1 MFVGSI
7 VLGVCL
13 LQAEPPSLRVLSDTG
28 QRRDGFPAVERHPDP
43 RPYIDALTRGYSGRL
58 LRLYQLE
65 QRFVRPGQPTQPGIL
80 VLSDN
85 DGGFPRWGLY
95 ENGARPQTAYVDL
108 QRRMR
113 AAGWRATDQIFPHEL
128 LHIIVHD
135 LAGEPPTG
143 HATQIHAAGVKTD
156 RITAFNEGFAEHA
169 QVMALDDA
177 DAPPETRV
185 AAASPSLQRD
195 IGERPFERYR
205 RSLAARLYLV
215 PKAQITFPVWYSNGE
230 QAQRYY
236 AVRENLFAREPDLPA
251 RLFTIS
257 NAYDAYLLENAMTG
271 SISGRPKPVGRL
283 LSTEGVVATLFH
295 RIVTNAAVQ
304 RADRDAAFYARFG
317 TTRDEIDPLMNAY
330 LKVFVAIRQGG
341 YDTLRVVKAYQRLFP
356 EERGTIDAIV
366 HDVFLGQPAIAPAE
380 LWVLNDA
387 VRIGTS
393 LFDQYRGIPRPP
405 AFDLNAA
412 SRADLIAVPG
422 VDLALAERI
431 IQASPFA
438 SIDDLRRIDGMP
450 AAVTARFQD
459 MRRAIENPPTA
470 GTEEEENLSF
480 RAVLMPYVWR
490 ALAAWGICAAIG
502 AVLYRQVRKLRVWRL
517 TVNGIAAAIVAL
529 LVGWTLDP
537 GFGLVALAA
546 PVACF
551 GLPGAL
557 IRGVRTRSPRE
568 AALVLGAW
576 VAAGA
581 AAAVAVTPLG

>member
-1 MFVGSI
+1 MPVVSI
-7 VLGVCL
+7 VLAVCL
-13 LQAEPPSLRVLSDTG
+13 LQAEPPLLRVLSDTG
-28 QRRDGFPAVERHPDP
+28 QRRDGLPAVEQHPDP
-43 RPYIDALTRGYSGRL
+43 QPYIDALTRGYSARL
-58 LRLYQLE
+58 LRLYRLE

-80 VLSDN
+80 VLSN
-85 DGGFPRWGLY
+85 NEGGFPRWGLH
-95 ENGARPQTAYVDL
+95 ENGAQPRAAYVDL
-108 QRRMR
+108 HRKMR
-113 AAGWRATDQIFPHEL
+113 AAGRRAMDQIFPHEL

-135 LAGEPPTG
+135 LAGEPPMG

-169 QVMALDDA
+169 QVMALDDP

-205 RSLAARLYLV
+205 HTLAARLYLV
-215 PKAQITFPVWYSNGE
+215 PKAQMTFPVWYSNGE

-236 AVRENLFAREPDLPA
+236 AVRENLFAREADLPA
-251 RLFTIS
+251 RIFTTS
-257 NAYDAYLLENAMTG
+257 KAYDAYLLENAMAG
-271 SISGRPKPVGRL
+271 AVSGQPKPVGRL
-283 LSTEGVVATLFH
+283 LSTEGVMATLFH
-295 RIVTNAAVQ
+295 RIVTSRAVQ

-317 TTRDEIDPLMNAY
+317 TTRNEIDPLMNAY
-330 LKVFVAIRQGG
+330 LKVFVAIREGG
-341 YDTLRVVKAYQRLFP
+341 YDALRVVRAYQRLFP
-356 EERGTIDAIV
+356 EERATIDAIV
-366 HDVFLGQPAIAPAE
+366 HDVFLGQPAVAPTE

-412 SRADLIAVPG
+412 SRADLVGVSG

-431 IQASPFA
+431 IKASPFV
-438 SIDDLRRIDGMP
+438 SIEDLRRIDGMP
-450 AAVTARFQD
+450 AEVVARFHE

-470 GTEEEENLSF
+470 GTEEEERLSF
-480 RAVLMPYVWR
+480 RAVLLPYAWR

-502 AVLYRQVRKLRVWRL
+502 AVLYRQVRKLRVWRV
-517 TVNGIAAAIVAL
+517 TVNGLAAALVAL
-529 LVGWTLDP
+529 LVGWTVDP

-568 AALVLGAW
+568 AAVVLGAW
-576 VAAGA
+576 VAAGV
-581 AAAVAVTPLG
+581 AAAVAVTPIG

>member
-1 MFVGSI
+1 MLVDSI
-7 VLGVCL
+7 VLAACL
-13 LQAEPPSLRVLSDTG
+13 LQAEPPLLRVLSDTG

-43 RPYIDALTRGYSGRL
+43 RPYVESLTRGYSGRL

-95 ENGARPQTAYVDL
+95 ENGAQPRTAYVDL
-108 QRRMR
+108 HRRMR
-113 AAGWRATDQIFPHEL
+113 AAGHRATDQIFPHEL

-143 HATQIHAAGVKTD
+143 YATQIHAAGVKTD

-169 QVMALDDA
+169 QIMALDDA

-185 AAASPSLQRD
+185 AAASPSLQREV
-195 IGERPFERYR
+195 GERAFERYR
-205 RSLAARLYLV
+205 RTLAARLYFV
-215 PKAQITFPVWYSNGE
+215 PKAQMTFPIWYSNGE

-236 AVRENLFAREPDLPA
+236 AVRDNLFAREADLPA
-251 RLFTIS
+251 RIFTAS
-257 NAYDAYLLENAMTG
+257 NAYDAYLLENAMAG
-271 SISGRPKPVGRL
+271 AVSGQPKPVGRL

-295 RIVTNAAVQ
+295 RIVTNPAVQ
-304 RADRDAAFYARFG
+304 RADQNAAFYARFG
-317 TTRDEIDPLMNAY
+317 TRRDEIDALMNAY
-330 LKVFVAIRQGG
+330 LKVFVAIREGG
-341 YDTLRVVKAYQRLFP
+341 YDALRIVRAYQRLFP
-356 EERGTIDAIV
+356 EERATIDAIL
-366 HDVFLGQPAIAPAE
+366 HDVFLGQPAVAPAE

-412 SRADLIAVPG
+412 SRADLVGVPG

-431 IQASPFA
+431 ITASPFA
-438 SIDDLRRIDGMP
+438 QVDDLRRIDGMP
-450 AAVTARFQD
+450 AEVVARFHE
-459 MRRAIENPPTA
+459 MRRAIETPPTA
-470 GTEEEENLSF
+470 GTEEEENLTMTD
-480 RAVLMPYVWR
+480 VLMPYAWR

-502 AVLYRQVRKLRVWRL
+502 AVLYRQVRTVRVWRL
-517 TVNGIAAAIVAL
+517 ALNGLAAAIVAL

-537 GFGLVALAA
+537 GLGLVALAA
-546 PVACF
+546 PVAGF

-576 VAAGA
+576 AAAGA
-581 AAAVAVTPLG
+581 AAAVAVTPMG